1 MASIECKKRLD
12 QIWKKAEKI
21 HGMSR
26 IELKEKF
33 RNDAIE
39 IQRKAKQ
46 KREKDRLYRE
56 EREKDRLY
64 REEIEKK
71 SEILANEL
79 TGDMNEAIAI
89 MRSFESEKEK
99 KDKEDQGRLFLEK
112 NKERQK
118 NLGPRRPG
126 ETTDDYKKRVK
137 IYLAM
142 CRAKKN

>member
-1 MASIECKKRLD
+1 MALREYINKRLD
-12 QIWKKAEKI
+12 QLWENAERI

-26 IELKEKF
+26 TELKEKF

-39 IQRKAKQ
+39 IQKKAEQ
-46 KREKDRLYRE
+46 EREKTRLYRE
-56 EREKDRLY
+56 ERKKKK
-64 REEIEKK
+64 EIEKK
-71 SEILANEL
+71 SEILAKEL
-79 TGDMNEAIAI
+79 TGNIDEAIAL

-99 KDKEDQGRLFLEK
+99 RDKEDQGKLFLEN

-126 ETTDDYKKRVK
+126 ETNDDYKKRVK

>member
-1 MASIECKKRLD
+1 MALREYTNKRLD
-12 QIWKKAEKI
+12 QLWENAERI

-39 IQRKAKQ
+39 IQKKAEQ
-46 KREKDRLYRE
+46 EREKARLYRE
-56 EREKDRLY
+56 ERKKK
-64 REEIEKK
+64 EEIEKK
-71 SEILANEL
+71 SEILAKEL
-79 TGDMNEAIAI
+79 TGNIDEAIALI
-89 MRSFESEKEK
+89 RSFESEKEK
-99 KDKEDQGRLFLEK
+99 RDKEDQGRLFLEN

-118 NLGPRRPG
+118 YLGPRRPG
-126 ETTDDYKKRVK
+126 ETNDDYKKRVK